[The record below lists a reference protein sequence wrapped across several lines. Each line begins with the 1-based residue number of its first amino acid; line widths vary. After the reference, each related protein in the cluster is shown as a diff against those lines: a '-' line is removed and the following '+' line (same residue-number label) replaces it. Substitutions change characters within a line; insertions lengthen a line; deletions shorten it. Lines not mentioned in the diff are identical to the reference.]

1 MDGLS
6 YLQAVLALSF
16 VLALIGA
23 LALVARRMG
32 LGYAVPRRQGQNRRL
47 AVVEV
52 MPLDPKRRLVLVR
65 RDGRE
70 HLLLLGLGGETVVE
84 SRDAEGTAGGDFSA
98 ALAAVED
105 KP

>member
-1 MDGLS
+1 MDTLS
-6 YLQAVLALSF
+6 YVQAVLALGF

-32 LGYAVPRRQGQNRRL
+32 LGYAVPRKQGQNRRL

-70 HLLLLGLGGETVVE
+70 HLLLLGTSRETVIE
-84 SRDAEGTAGGDFSA
+84 SRDAPGGDFTA

-105 KP
+105 RT